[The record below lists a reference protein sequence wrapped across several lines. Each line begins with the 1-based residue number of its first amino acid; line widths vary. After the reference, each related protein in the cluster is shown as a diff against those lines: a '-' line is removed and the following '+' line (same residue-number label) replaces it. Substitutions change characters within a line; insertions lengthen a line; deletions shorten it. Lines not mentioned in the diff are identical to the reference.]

1 MKTIDLRSD
10 TVTRPTPAMRAAMAA
25 AEVGDD
31 VYGEDPTVNR
41 LQALAAARLGTAA
54 AIFVPSG
61 TMANQA
67 ALRALTAPG
76 DVVLAGAGCH
86 VLRYESGAA
95 AAFSGVQIQTIGAD
109 GLFGPDEMVAALP
122 PRDHHY
128 APVTTVAIENTHNLS
143 GGRVFPFER
152 VRAIVAAARERG
164 LKLHLDGARLWNAVV
179 ATAIPAPRWTEGF
192 DTVSFCLSK
201 GLGAP
206 AGSLVCGSAELID
219 RVHRIRKMLG
229 GGMRQVGMLC
239 AAALYALEHH
249 RARLADD
256 HANARRF
263 ADGLARIGGVVVDPS
278 RVDTNIVIFEV
289 APIPADELSR
299 RLAHRNS
306 ERRQH
311 VLAQDSS
318 RMGRPPL
325 RTIFL
330 NSLGNHEYSVTSALF
345 YSTLINRGGT

>member
-10 TVTRPTPAMRAAMAA
+10 TVTRPTAAMRAAMAA

-41 LQALAAARLGTAA
+41 LQAVAAERMGTAA

-67 ALRALTAPG
+67 ALRALTQPG

-95 AAFSGVQIQTIGAD
+95 AALSGVQINTIGAEGWFD
-109 GLFGPDEMVAALP
+109 ADDVLGALP
-122 PRDHHY
+122 PSDHHH
-128 APVTTVAIENTHNLS
+128 APVTAVAVENTHNTS
-143 GGRVFPFER
+143 GGRIFPFER
-152 VRAIVAAARERG
+152 LRAVAAAAHERG

-179 ATAIPAPRWTEGF
+179 ATGIPAPRWTAGF
-192 DTVSFCLSK
+192 DSVSFCLSK

-229 GGMRQVGMLC
+229 GGMRQAGVL
-239 AAALYALEHH
+239 AAAGLYALEHH
-249 RARLADD
+249 VARLADD
-256 HANARRF
+256 HRNARRL
-263 ADGLARIGGVVVDPS
+263 AAGLTALGVEVAAEPETNMVLFRSDDAGPLWTALHERGVLVNPVDRRTFRAVTHLDVAAEDIDDVLGGVGDALGAV
-278 RVDTNIVIFEV
+278 RR
-289 APIPADELSR
+289 SR
-299 RLAHRNS
+299 R
-306 ERRQH
+306 
-311 VLAQDSS
+311 
-318 RMGRPPL
+318 
-325 RTIFL
+325 
-330 NSLGNHEYSVTSALF
+330 SV
-345 YSTLINRGGT
+345 